1 MQTKLARV
9 VEKILVILIICILT
23 MGDIIVIAENSTV
36 ITAAEEQNTEEIIEM
51 LAITQTLITSRAY
64 KIGEANK
71 HIVQIVLE
79 IDSSNLQTGALKENQ
94 VTLTT
99 PIEGVIPEE
108 IYISEQEKANFVNAT
123 WEYNDGKVV
132 INLQNEDI
140 EKNKAK
146 KIDKLVLT
154 YVYAENTDI
163 SHILS
168 KAVAEGKL
176 YNGRK
181 ATSEESIYE
190 VNNSGTFGEIIQ
202 VNSQVQDIYKTELKK
217 ENQEFYE
224 IAQIDLNYKNYE
236 LMDKIVL
243 SDNET
248 KAYAGT
254 IASEVIT
261 QYKETIINKQELL
274 GAIGEDGE
282 LIISSEGN
290 EICKINKDTE
300 TNEDGNIIINYEQT
314 LKITIEITLGQE
326 KTTLGKIENNSFSII
341 HKREIFKC
349 DEKANFNKQIKII
362 DVNLQKG
369 EEVSK
374 FAVSSIGE
382 IKNKITKVELGLDK
396 QNLAVTQENEITATI
411 TMHTENKKYDL
422 NKNPKF
428 EIALPKEAE
437 TAELGNITIL
447 NNKDFKLKENQ
458 IVENSNG
465 QKVVVI
471 ELEGE
476 QTEYVEEAGNV
487 QIIVPLEIAMP
498 KLMPTTNASVELYY
512 TNEKAE
518 SYETAENYG
527 KEEISVEL
535 VAETDLIV
543 ATEGKIEGKEALSY
557 KSEVSTIDIKKAESA
572 QIIEV
577 KGTVINN
584 TEIAEENLYIIG
596 QNELLSKITASK
608 GNVYYSESAEGPW
621 TNSFSEDKKYFK
633 IEIEKL
639 EVGEKVEF
647 TYNMQIPEV
656 LEESKNY
663 EAMYKVYKAEELKKE
678 SKLLVEV
685 EVEKKQEE
693 QEKQENIEIRF
704 NSRIQKYGAFEIEK
718 VEIDSEIV
726 HKVII
731 NNKDTQEKDATIIME
746 IPACIDSD
754 KLDLTI
760 YQKTEKVDEE
770 GNYIYS
776 YLEKVKPNLV
786 DKTATYQIKIPAQTE
801 VLLTY
806 KLDVNSYV
814 SSDVITKINVLI
826 DEINK
831 EYISEMQAL
840 SPAKIKATMTAHI
853 NGKEIKTDEEVSLN
867 KGEVIEY
874 TTTIVNEGQ
883 TTEYVKIV
891 NYNKF
896 GFKRVKQQIYLNN
909 TLVSEYGETEADI
922 FSTDGIALEEN
933 GILKIVV
940 LLELT
945 KDIEEDREI
954 ENYSEIEGYSESL
967 KTNVINI
974 KLLKQEKQEPETPV
988 TPEEPEQPL
997 EGVYEIS
1004 GVAWLDKN
1012 KNGEKEENEDLL
1024 KGIEVTLLNAETN
1037 NKIARS
1043 ITGINGEYEF
1053 KDLKQGKYFVTFG
1066 YNGTTYN
1073 LTTYKKEGIEDSKN
1087 SDVILASQAGTNI
1100 AKTEIIELNN
1110 SISNIDIGL
1119 VLKDVFD
1126 LEVTKTIKQITVKND
1141 DGQTVYEYKDV
1152 ELAKIEIPSKYF
1164 KGTNLVIEYEIQIE
1178 NKGDISGYVKTLTD
1192 HKPEGLKFA
1201 SELNTSWYE
1210 GTEGN
1215 LYCIEFGLDEIKPGE
1230 TRTVSLVLTKEINDT
1245 KIQYIT
1251 NEVELEDVF
1260 NEYLSNE
1267 EDTSNNKA
1275 EATLIVAIKTGIAN
1289 QYLGLWLACAVIV
1302 STGIYLINKRIVIKR

>member
-1 MQTKLARV
+1 M
-9 VEKILVILIICILT
+9 
-23 MGDIIVIAENSTV
+23 
-36 ITAAEEQNTEEIIEM
+36 
-51 LAITQTLITSRAY
+51 
-64 KIGEANK
+64 
-71 HIVQIVLE
+71 
-79 IDSSNLQTGALKENQ
+79 
-94 VTLTT
+94 
-99 PIEGVIPEE
+99 
-108 IYISEQEKANFVNAT
+108 
-123 WEYNDGKVV
+123 
-132 INLQNEDI
+132 
-140 EKNKAK
+140 
-146 KIDKLVLT
+146 
-154 YVYAENTDI
+154 
-163 SHILS
+163 
-168 KAVAEGKL
+168 
-176 YNGRK
+176 
-181 ATSEESIYE
+181 
-190 VNNSGTFGEIIQ
+190 
-202 VNSQVQDIYKTELKK
+202 
-217 ENQEFYE
+217 
-224 IAQIDLNYKNYE
+224 
-236 LMDKIVL
+236 
-243 SDNET
+243 
-248 KAYAGT
+248 
-254 IASEVIT
+254 
-261 QYKETIINKQELL
+261 
-274 GAIGEDGE
+274 
-282 LIISSEGN
+282 
-290 EICKINKDTE
+290 
-300 TNEDGNIIINYEQT
+300 NI
-314 LKITIEITLGQE
+314 
-326 KTTLGKIENNSFSII
+326 LGK
-341 HKREIFKC
+341 
-349 DEKANFNKQIKII
+349 AA
-362 DVNLQKG
+362 LTLAG
-369 EEVSK
+369 
-374 FAVSSIGE
+374 AVGIATAIVGT
-382 IKNKITKVELGLDK
+382 KNAI
-396 QNLAVTQENEITATI
+396 
-411 TMHTENKKYDL
+411 
-422 NKNPKF
+422 
-428 EIALPKEAE
+428 
-437 TAELGNITIL
+437 
-447 NNKDFKLKENQ
+447 
-458 IVENSNG
+458 
-465 QKVVVI
+465 
-471 ELEGE
+471 
-476 QTEYVEEAGNV
+476 
-487 QIIVPLEIAMP
+487 
-498 KLMPTTNASVELYY
+498 
-512 TNEKAE
+512 
-518 SYETAENYG
+518 
-527 KEEISVEL
+527 
-535 VAETDLIV
+535 
-543 ATEGKIEGKEALSY
+543 
-557 KSEVSTIDIKKAESA
+557 
-572 QIIEV
+572 
-577 KGTVINN
+577 
-584 TEIAEENLYIIG
+584 
-596 QNELLSKITASK
+596 
-608 GNVYYSESAEGPW
+608 
-621 TNSFSEDKKYFK
+621 
-633 IEIEKL
+633 
-639 EVGEKVEF
+639 
-647 TYNMQIPEV
+647 
-656 LEESKNY
+656 
-663 EAMYKVYKAEELKKE
+663 
-678 SKLLVEV
+678 
-685 EVEKKQEE
+685 
-693 QEKQENIEIRF
+693 
-704 NSRIQKYGAFEIEK
+704 
-718 VEIDSEIV
+718 
-726 HKVII
+726 
-731 NNKDTQEKDATIIME
+731 
-746 IPACIDSD
+746 
-754 KLDLTI
+754 
-760 YQKTEKVDEE
+760 
-770 GNYIYS
+770 
-776 YLEKVKPNLV
+776 
-786 DKTATYQIKIPAQTE
+786 
-801 VLLTY
+801 
-806 KLDVNSYV
+806 
-814 SSDVITKINVLI
+814 
-826 DEINK
+826 
-831 EYISEMQAL
+831 
-840 SPAKIKATMTAHI
+840 
-853 NGKEIKTDEEVSLN
+853 EIKTDEEVSLN

-1037 NKIARS
+1037 NKIATS